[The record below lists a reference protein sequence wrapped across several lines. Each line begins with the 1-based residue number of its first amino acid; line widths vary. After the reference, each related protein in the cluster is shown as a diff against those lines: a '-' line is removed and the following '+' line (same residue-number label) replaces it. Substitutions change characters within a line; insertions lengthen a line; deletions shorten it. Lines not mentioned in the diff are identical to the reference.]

1 MIMVQYV
8 YRIFCESLAGTEVT
22 ICFAKTEKLA
32 KQIMDIIPTSKMSIE
47 KLYTNISEV
56 NL

>member
-1 MIMVQYV
+1 MFIAF
-8 YRIFCESLAGTEVT
+8 FCESLAGTEVT

-32 KQIMDIIPTSKMSIE
+32 KQIMEKIPTSKMSIE

-56 NL
+56 